1 MTAPATDPALAAGVP
16 DRRRAFLILFACLIA
31 VGMGQTIVFAVLPPL
46 GREIGLVEMQV
57 GAIVSASS
65 ITFFLASPI
74 WGRTSDR
81 WGRKR
86 VLLIGLVGYTI
97 GTLIFATGFWAAMVG
112 LIAPLTAFFVLT
124 ALRMAQSTVMSAT
137 PPAASAYVA
146 DVTDVKSRT
155 KGMGGIGAAN
165 NVGAILGPAIGGLIA
180 GVSLLAPL
188 YFAAATTLIAA
199 VFVAWLLP
207 EPRRHAVAPRRER
220 LKYTDRRIL
229 PFVIVG
235 VLMFMGFAIVQ
246 QTLAFRFQDVLSL
259 TGQETAQLFGF
270 AMMFSALMSL
280 VAQGVVVQRMDL
292 AAGTLLRIA
301 LPLLIVGFVVLTL
314 ADTRTPLFL
323 AMGVLGLGMGLA
335 GPGFMAGASLAVS
348 PEEQG
353 AVAGV
358 ASSCGPLGFT
368 IGPLLGTALY
378 QIDPHLPYL
387 VTALIYLPLLV
398 FVWRVRMTRHD
409 DTPSLGSAG

>member
-1 MTAPATDPALAAGVP
+1 MAAPSLDAAAAAGVP
-16 DRRRAFLILFACLIA
+16 DRRRAFAILFGCLIA

-65 ITFFLASPI
+65 ITFFIASPI

-86 VLLIGLVGYTI
+86 VLLTGLVGYTI
-97 GTLIFATGFWAAMVG
+97 GTLIFATGFWAAMTG
-112 LIAPLTAFFVLT
+112 LIAPLTAFFLLT
-124 ALRMAQSTVMSAT
+124 VLRMGQSTVMSAT

-146 DVTDVKSRT
+146 DVTDVAGRT
-155 KGMGGIGAAN
+155 KGMGGIGASN
-165 NVGAILGPAIGGLIA
+165 NVGAILGPAIGGLLA
-180 GVSLLAPL
+180 GISLLAPL
-188 YFAAATTLIAA
+188 YFAALATLVAAIVVAA
-199 VFVAWLLP
+199 VLP
-207 EPRRHAVAPRRER
+207 EPKRQALAQRRGR
-220 LKYTDRRIL
+220 LRYTDPRIL
-229 PFVIVG
+229 PFVVVG
-235 VLMFMGFAIVQ
+235 VLMFMGFAVVQ
-246 QTLAFRFQDVLSL
+246 QTLAFRFQDVLGL
-259 TGQETAQLFGF
+259 TGQQTARLFGF

-280 VAQGVVVQRMDL
+280 VSQGVIVQRMDL
-292 AAGTLLRIA
+292 APGTLLRIA
-301 LPLLIVGFVVLTL
+301 LPLLIAAFLVMTL

-335 GPGFMAGASLAVS
+335 GPGFMAGASLAVG

-368 IGPLLGTALY
+368 IGPLLGTGLY

-387 VTALIYLPLLV
+387 VTAVVYLPLLA
-398 FVWRVRMTRHD
+398 FVWRARWTRHEE
-409 DTPSLGSAG
+409 PEA

>member
-1 MTAPATDPALAAGVP
+1 MAAPSLDAATAAGVP
-16 DRRRAFLILFACLIA
+16 DRRRAFAILFGCLIA

-65 ITFFLASPI
+65 ITFFIASPI

-86 VLLIGLVGYTI
+86 VLLTGLVGYTI
-97 GTLIFATGFWAAMVG
+97 GTLIFATGFWAAMTG
-112 LIAPLTAFFVLT
+112 LIAPLTAFFLLT
-124 ALRMAQSTVMSAT
+124 VLRMGQSTVMSAT

-146 DVTDVKSRT
+146 DVTDVAGRT
-155 KGMGGIGAAN
+155 KGMGGIGASN
-165 NVGAILGPAIGGLIA
+165 NVGAILGPAVGGLLA
-180 GVSLLAPL
+180 GISLLAPL
-188 YFAAATTLIAA
+188 YFAAVATLVAA
-199 VFVAWLLP
+199 ALVAALLP
-207 EPRRHAVAPRRER
+207 EPKRHALPQRRER
-220 LKYTDRRIL
+220 LRYTDPRIL
-229 PFVIVG
+229 PFIVVG
-235 VLMFMGFAIVQ
+235 VLMFMGFAVVQ
-246 QTLAFRFQDVLSL
+246 QTLAFRFQDVLGL
-259 TGQETAQLFGF
+259 TGQQTARLFGF

-280 VAQGVVVQRMDL
+280 VSQGVIVQRLDL
-292 AAGTLLRIA
+292 APGTLLRIA
-301 LPLLIVGFVVLTL
+301 LPLLIAAFLVMTL

-335 GPGFMAGASLAVS
+335 GPGFMAGASLAVG

-368 IGPLLGTALY
+368 IGPLLGTGLY

-387 VTALIYLPLLV
+387 VTAVVYLPLLA
-398 FVWRVRMTRHD
+398 FVWRARWTRHEE
-409 DTPSLGSAG
+409 PEAPPQEG